1 MTAVSLVLAMALL
14 DAAPPVVA
22 SLPGGEKVVWRRGE
36 DPEVRALPMA
46 GEGWY
51 RLALRLTGD
60 GRNMGPLRA
69 ANPGLSVPLRDVRV
83 RVPWTLLSPS
93 LKVAALRAL
102 FPEDRRTSEGWRHRV
117 RAPWGGD
124 GESWLEMARWWCG
137 NEGAYAQLRQAN
149 PNLSLFTAAGDEV
162 LIPTSLLL
170 PAFRALP
177 VEEVPPAPE
186 PQRALARP
194 SLAAPPTVPPT
205 SMPATPTPVPATP
218 TPVPPAPTP
227 AAPTPSPMPAT
238 PTPVSATPTGT
249 PALPTPAPTSPVPD
263 SLTPVAAPSR
273 LPEEVPS
280 VAASPSPPSAPQ
292 PSPAAQQP
300 TGELE
305 YVEGAAIYRLKAGEA
320 LYSAVVVRFTG
331 QLHAADVNATA
342 AELARLSGITD
353 VTDIAIGFPVR
364 IPFELLLPEFL
375 PPGHPRRQEWER
387 TQEEV
392 AAIQRAIRARNL
404 NGIHIILDA
413 GHGGVDTGAV
423 VKGVWESTYAWD
435 VMDRVK
441 RILEKETRA
450 TVWATGVDQQRN
462 LRELEMDVLPARRT
476 QRLLVDPPF
485 DLSDSTTGVQLRW
498 VLGNAIVRRLK
509 AQKVNPEQVAFVS
522 IHADSLHPSV
532 RGLMVYVPGRAER
545 PGVGSPLPSGH
556 ACRELKEVSRPR
568 FSGRF
573 LARSEA
579 LSRQLAL
586 AVVAAARRAEIPV
599 HPYEPV
605 RGAVVRRG
613 SRWVPAVLRN
623 SEAPSALLVEI
634 CNLANDEDRAQILS
648 WRFRDKLAHAIAA
661 GLAEGF
667 AR

>member
-1 MTAVSLVLAMALL
+1 MTVVPLLLALALV
-14 DAAPPVVA
+14 DAAPSVVA

-36 DPEVRALPMA
+36 DPEVRALPLA

-60 GRNMGPLRA
+60 GRNVGPLRA

-102 FPEDRRTSEGWRHRV
+102 FPEDRRGPDGWRHTV

-149 PNLSLFTAAGDEV
+149 PHLSLFTAAGDEV
-162 LIPTSLLL
+162 LIPNSLLL

-177 VEEVPPAPE
+177 VEDVPPVAT
-186 PQRALARP
+186 PQLATGRP
-194 SLAAPPTVPPT
+194 GLAAPTTVPPT
-205 SMPATPTPVPATP
+205 PMPATPTPVPPTP
-218 TPVPPAPTP
+218 T
-227 AAPTPSPMPAT
+227 PMPAT
-238 PTPVSATPTGT
+238 PAPVSATPTGT
-249 PALPTPAPTSPVPD
+249 PALPTPAPTSPVPA

-273 LPEEVPS
+273 LPEEVPP
-280 VAASPSPPSAPQ
+280 VGASPSPPPAPQ
-292 PSPAAQQP
+292 PSPAARQP
-300 TGELE
+300 AGELE

-450 TVWATGVDQQRN
+450 TVWATGVDQRN
-462 LRELEMDVLPARRT
+462 PRELEMDVLPARRT
-476 QRLLVDPPF
+476 QRLLVDPPY

-509 AQKVNPEQVAFVS
+509 AQKVDPERVAFVS

-545 PGVGSPLPSGH
+545 PAVGSPLPSGH

-568 FSGRF
+568 FSNRF
-573 LARSEA
+573 MARSEA
-579 LSRQLAL
+579 LSRQLAQ

-623 SEAPSALLVEI
+623 SEAPTALLVEI
-634 CNLANDEDRAQILS
+634 CNLANDEDRNQILS